1 MMNNIAGNYSR
12 IQERIGNAAQRCGRQ
27 PEEITLVAVSKTHG
41 SDQIEEAISAGVRVF
56 GENRV
61 QEILQKFD
69 PPPIPDVELHMIG
82 HLQSNK
88 VKDAVRL
95 SSWIQS
101 VDSEKLLRKIS
112 SQAESQDKNM
122 DICIEMN
129 TSGQDSKFGL
139 RTADE
144 LFHLLETAE
153 NLPAIRL
160 RGLMT
165 IGPLLSDGEVPVR
178 RAFAS
183 LRKDFGECVGRFHL
197 PHWDSLSM
205 GMSNDFEIAV
215 EEGSTMVRVGSS
227 IFGPREY
234 A

>member
-1 MMNNIAGNYSR
+1 M
-12 IQERIGNAAQRCGRQ
+12 NAAHRCGRQ

-41 SDQIEEAISAGVRVF
+41 PDLIQEALSGGVRVF

-69 PPPIPDVELHMIG
+69 PPPGPDVELHMIG

-95 SSWIQS
+95 CSWIQS
-101 VDSEKLLRKIS
+101 VDSEKLLKKIS
-112 SQAESQDKNM
+112 SRAESLGKTM

-129 TSGQDSKFGL
+129 TSGQESKFGL
-139 RTADE
+139 RTTEE
-144 LFHLLETAE
+144 LFALLETAAG
-153 NLPAIRL
+153 LPGIRL

-165 IGPLLSDGEVPVR
+165 IGPLLSEGEAPVR

-183 LRKDFGECVGRFHL
+183 LRNDFEESARRFQL

-215 EEGSTMVRVGSS
+215 EEGSTMVRVGSA
-227 IFGPREY
+227 IFGSREY
-234 A
+234 R